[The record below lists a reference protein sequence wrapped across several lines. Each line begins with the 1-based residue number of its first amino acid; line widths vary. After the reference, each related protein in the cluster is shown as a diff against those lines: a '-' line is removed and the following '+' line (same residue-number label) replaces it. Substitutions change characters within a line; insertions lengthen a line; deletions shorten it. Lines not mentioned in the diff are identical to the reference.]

1 MGKGARKR
9 QKAVQTRQEQ
19 EQARL
24 LAAKKKK
31 RNILLGIAGGVV
43 ALVVVAALVVN
54 GVLTASGWY
63 LSRTVSVISSSYDI
77 DNAMMSYFF
86 RNQYASYLQSNSG
99 SSSGPDTTKSLKYQS
114 YSSTQTWFDYFMS
127 KAKSQV
133 ETLVILAEAAQKAG
147 VALNDADKADI
158 DETFTDLKAA
168 AEKEKKSYEKYLAS
182 LYGNGVGEGDIR
194 KCLELSSL
202 ATKYYQELMDG
213 FTYSDEKLEE
223 YFKENKNAY
232 LYLDYKSYT
241 LKSDIP
247 DGATDDEK
255 KTINAETKKAA
266 DELAACKTAEDFDAW
281 LTAYMKKDPATS
293 SLSDERIAEKV
304 AATLYQDFAYSTSG
318 DFGKWAFDEERKA
331 GDTTVIEGTNQY
343 TVYYLVK
350 TAARQEYTTKN
361 VRHILFNTSNYESA
375 DEAKAEAD
383 KILAQWESGEKTEAA
398 FAALAKEH
406 SEDGGSASEG
416 GLYENVRKGVMVT
429 EFNNWIFDDAR
440 KAGDVE
446 IVKTSYGYHIMY
458 FVGDGIPAW
467 KAAVTEE
474 MKNDDYEA
482 KFKEF
487 SDDYSVL
494 FYDGKLNK
502 INA

>member
-43 ALVVVAALVVN
+43 ALGVVAALVVN

-147 VALNDADKADI
+147 VALDDADKADI

-182 LYGNGVGEGDIR
+182 LYGNGVGEEDIR

-213 FTYSDEKLEE
+213 FTYSDEKLEA
-223 YFKENKNAY
+223 YFTENKNAY

-241 LKSDIP
+241 LK
-247 DGATDDEK
+247 
-255 KTINAETKKAA
+255 
-266 DELAACKTAEDFDAW
+266 
-281 LTAYMKKDPATS
+281 
-293 SLSDERIAEKV
+293 
-304 AATLYQDFAYSTSG
+304 
-318 DFGKWAFDEERKA
+318 
-331 GDTTVIEGTNQY
+331 
-343 TVYYLVK
+343 
-350 TAARQEYTTKN
+350 
-361 VRHILFNTSNYESA
+361 
-375 DEAKAEAD
+375 
-383 KILAQWESGEKTEAA
+383 
-398 FAALAKEH
+398 
-406 SEDGGSASEG
+406 
-416 GLYENVRKGVMVT
+416 
-429 EFNNWIFDDAR
+429 
-440 KAGDVE
+440 
-446 IVKTSYGYHIMY
+446 
-458 FVGDGIPAW
+458 
-467 KAAVTEE
+467 
-474 MKNDDYEA
+474 
-482 KFKEF
+482 
-487 SDDYSVL
+487 
-494 FYDGKLNK
+494 
-502 INA
+502 